1 VPDYPLPSS
10 AGRSANMRA
19 NRRTDTKPELAL
31 RRALHQLGYR
41 YRKDYRL
48 DLDGGRRVRPDIA
61 FTARK
66 VAIFVDGCFWHACP
80 EHGSKPLANE
90 WYWGPKLLR
99 NVERDRANDA
109 ALVLAGWSVVR
120 LWEHVP
126 LDEAIATVVTA
137 LGPGRLAQL
146 THPDCGRLMRTMRVF
161 LPSTLPGLAQALR
174 AGQLGPGPL
183 PGFAVTPALRE
194 AYATGDTEELEY
206 AALTEAARA
215 SLRML
220 AGDPAAPARRVV
232 LAAEIPPE
240 QVSWDAKDG
249 QPARVIIN
257 QAIPL
262 ARLASAHVDTAEAGA
277 DVRSAADAV
286 PAADAGD
293 EDARFTVDG
302 AEGHELGWYATQELS
317 YLAE

>member
-1 VPDYPLPSS
+1 
-10 AGRSANMRA
+10 MRA

-80 EHGSKPLANE
+80 EHGSKPRANE

-146 THPDCGRLMRTMRVF
+146 TRPDCGRLMRTMRVF

-194 AYATGDTEELEY
+194 AYASGDTEELEY

-249 QPARVIIN
+249 EPARVIIK